1 MKKVIGKY
9 LFEIA
14 VIFIGITASF
24 LFEEWRQHR
33 EEDKRSLDVMK
44 TMLIELERND
54 VFIADGDTTY
64 FELNN
69 AIQVLIDSGK
79 VEESDAVEIAYWL
92 LEGIGNYRLKDVSSY
107 ILGLSTNDQLSL
119 LNRNNEIQKYLS
131 YLQSLLSEHELVT
144 KSITDYSSNNVWP
157 ILTKAGLEDKTIAL
171 QRGLTFDSDSVE
183 QESLVNQKFITF
195 DKEYQQHI
203 KWTQLKIL
211 RLIHIDQ
218 AIHRQ
223 IGNIKRELN
232 LAIEDN

>member
-33 EEDKRSLDVMK
+33 EEDQRSLDIMK

-69 AIQVLIDSGK
+69 AIQILIDSGK
-79 VEESDAVEIAYWL
+79 VEESDAVEIAYML
-92 LEGIGNYRLKDVSSY
+92 LEGIGNYRWKDVSSY

-144 KSITDYSSNNVWP
+144 KSITDYSSNNLWP
-157 ILTKAGLEDKTIAL
+157 ILTKAGLEDQIIAFQKDL
-171 QRGLTFDSDSVE
+171 VFNSDSLE
-183 QESLVNQKFITF
+183 QESLDKPNYITF
-195 DKEYQQHI
+195 DKEFREHI
-203 KWTQLKIL
+203 RWNQLKIL

-223 IGNIKRELN
+223 IGNIKRELKN
-232 LAIEDN
+232 AIEAS